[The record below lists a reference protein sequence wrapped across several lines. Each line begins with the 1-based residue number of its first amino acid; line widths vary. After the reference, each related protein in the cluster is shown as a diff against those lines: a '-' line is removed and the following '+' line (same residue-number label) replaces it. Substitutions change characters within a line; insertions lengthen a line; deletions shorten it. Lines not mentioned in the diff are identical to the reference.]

1 MPVAPQA
8 HILIVDADESVRFTF
23 QKFLNRDGY
32 SHVNIAHTADE
43 ALSIARNTVFDLII
57 CDIMLEG
64 ENGPDLLKKFHN
76 AGIDCPVVMIT
87 GSPDI
92 GSATEMLRLGVF
104 DYISKPIN
112 KKLLLRLAAQSLRHR
127 LLQKEKNRLLSENE
141 KFRLHLEAVF
151 RSVQDAI
158 ISVDRNLNIIQL
170 NDKAKQWI
178 AEFSG
183 EKVNHPGRLVDL
195 PGELSKSCFEDAA
208 KVVETNAEVK
218 EHRVECT
225 TQEGSVRLLSLN
237 AAPVFEKGGSF
248 NGVVIVARDITNSG
262 IARNRDPQQNFH
274 GFVDSS
280 PAMQEVFNLIQNV
293 GQVDTTVLITGDS
306 GTGKELTA
314 EALHAESSR
323 SNGPIIKVD
332 CASIPEELL
341 ESELFG
347 HKKGAFTGADRDRTG
362 RILQADKG
370 TLFLDEIGDI
380 SSRLQ
385 LRLLRFLQERT
396 FYPVGRDNP
405 VHVDVRIIT
414 ATNADLQEK
423 VRQGVFREDL
433 YYRLRVVEIK
443 LPPLRARK
451 ESIPLLVN
459 HFISRFSTKLDREIN
474 GISDQALQVLI
485 NYNWPGNVRELQHT
499 IERACVLCKGT
510 TLSIDCF
517 SAEIQHLT
525 SSAIYS
531 APHQSQKIGSTPPPF
546 DHESPLTPN
555 IHSLNTSPIPPLD
568 QTNAILHALKQ
579 TGGNKAQAAK
589 LLGINRTTLYR
600 QMQRFSLS

>member
-1 MPVAPQA
+1 MPVAPKA
-8 HILIVDADESVRFTF
+8 HILIVDADESIRFTF
-23 QKFLNRDGY
+23 QKFLIKDGY
-32 SHVNIAHTADE
+32 SHVQVAIAADE
-43 ALSIARNTVFDLII
+43 ALSIVRNTLMDLII

-64 ENGPDLLKKFHN
+64 ENGPDLLRKFHST
-76 AGIDCPVVMIT
+76 GVDCPIVMIT

-104 DYISKPIN
+104 DYLSKPIN
-112 KKLLLRLAAQSLRHR
+112 KKLLLRITSQALRHR
-127 LLQKEKNRLLSENE
+127 LLQNEKNRLLSENE
-141 KFRLHLEAVF
+141 KFRRHLEAVF

-158 ISVDRNLNIIQL
+158 ISVDRDLNIIQF

-178 AEFSG
+178 ADFSG
-183 EKVNHPGRLVDL
+183 ENVSHPQRLIDL
-195 PGELSKSCFEDAA
+195 PGVLSKTCFEDATQ
-208 KVVETNAEVK
+208 VVETNKEVK
-218 EHRVECT
+218 EHRIECT
-225 TQEGSVRLLSLN
+225 TQSGTVRVLSLN
-237 AAPVFEKGGSF
+237 AAPVFEKEGVF
-248 NGVVIVARDITNSG
+248 NGVVIVARDITSPG
-262 IARNRDPQQNFH
+262 IIRNRDPQGNFH
-274 GFVDSS
+274 GFVDNS
-280 PAMQEVFNLIQNV
+280 PAMQEVFNLIENV

-314 EALHAESSR
+314 EALHAESTR
-323 SNGPIIKVD
+323 SNGPLIKVD

-347 HKKGAFTGADRDRTG
+347 HKKGAFTGADSDRTG

-405 VHVDVRIIT
+405 VHVDVRVIT
-414 ATNADLQEK
+414 ATNANLQEK
-423 VRQGVFREDL
+423 VRQGIFREDL
-433 YYRLRVVEIK
+433 YYRLRVVEIN

-459 HFISRFSTKLDREIN
+459 HFISRFSAKLDREIN

-485 NYNWPGNVRELQHT
+485 HYPWPGNVRELQHT

-517 SAEIQHLT
+517 SEDIQQSTPSLSFPKIPQLQKDLT
-525 SSAIYS
+525 SF
-531 APHQSQKIGSTPPPF
+531 SQTHHESNLQNTPPSQDTTQNPQTI
-546 DHESPLTPN
+546 LT
-555 IHSLNTSPIPPLD
+555 D
-568 QTNAILHALKQ
+568 AILQALQQ
-579 TGGNKAQAAK
+579 TGGNKAKAAK
-589 LLGINRTTLYR
+589 LLGINRSTLYR
-600 QMQRFSLS
+600 RMQRLSLT